1 MTVISL
7 KFRYFKKVFWT
18 QLSTKLSY
26 FGQILCNDEK
36 SHTDYAYMSKI
47 ALVVVLAT
55 LSSLVIIMSS
65 VFIFCLCTY
74 LLIYL
79 LTYLLTICTL
89 CAGGLDDDK
98 LLLIIILGS
107 LSSLVIV
114 IISVFVVCVCVRRC
128 RRLSNAAQH
137 EEVAE
142 LDDSDAGRLS
152 SVRRPPT
159 PAGLR
164 WFPEYGSARSR
175 TYLPAA
181 WQQTPSR
188 PDVYDWEPYGD
199 DLSQIVSFSGFAAS
213 TLSTQL
219 SR

>member
-74 LLIYL
+74 LLICL
-79 LTYLLTICTL
+79 LTYLLTYDMYTVCRRFGRRQVVVNHHSWFTVVPRDRHHI
-89 CAGGLDDDK
+89 GLRR
-98 LLLIIILGS
+98 L
-107 LSSLVIV
+107 
-114 IISVFVVCVCVRRC
+114 CVCP
-128 RRLSNAAQH
+128 AM
-137 EEVAE
+137 
-142 LDDSDAGRLS
+142 S
-152 SVRRPPT
+152 STVQRRP
-159 PAGLR
+159 
-164 WFPEYGSARSR
+164 ARGGR
-175 TYLPAA
+175 
-181 WQQTPSR
+181 
-188 PDVYDWEPYGD
+188 
-199 DLSQIVSFSGFAAS
+199 
-213 TLSTQL
+213 
-219 SR
+219 